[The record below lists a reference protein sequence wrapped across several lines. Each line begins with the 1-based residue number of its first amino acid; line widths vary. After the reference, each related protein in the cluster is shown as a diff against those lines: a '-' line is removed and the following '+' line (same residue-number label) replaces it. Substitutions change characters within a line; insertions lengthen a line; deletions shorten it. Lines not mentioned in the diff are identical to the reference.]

1 MHRGG
6 FPACAALILV
16 ASVLVALVL
25 VAEVRP
31 ANAGVTCRSGF
42 FRFSS
47 GSVLQWLAGK
57 GFKTQQDAANAGKVV
72 YTFDKRSLVQ
82 ETRKPALGLLI
93 NEVDIPTY
101 SRIRIEW
108 GVEAFPPGASYT
120 KGVRS
125 DAVMVYVFFGSEKIS
140 SGSLLIPNSPYF
152 IGLFLCASDPTD
164 HPFKGRYFHAG
175 GRYVCVDHAAIGQTV
190 VTDYPIA
197 DAFERFFDKGAAPE
211 VSGLGLAIDTDS
223 AKGDGVAKAFIKKIE
238 FIK

>member
-1 MHRGG
+1 MHRGA
-6 FPACAALILV
+6 FLVCAALGLG
-16 ASVLVALVL
+16 LAL
-25 VAEVRP
+25 ARP
-31 ANAGVTCRSGF
+31 ADAGVTYTMGF
-42 FRFSS
+42 SDYSS

-57 GFKTQQDAANAGKVV
+57 GFKTQRDAANSGKVV
-72 YTFDKRSLVQ
+72 YSFGDRALVQ
-82 ETRKPALGLLI
+82 ETRKHALGLLL
-93 NEVDIPTY
+93 NEVNIPAY
-101 SRIRIEW
+101 SHIRIEW
-108 GVEAFPPGASYT
+108 GVDAFPPGASYS

-152 IGLFLCASDPTD
+152 IGLFLCAGDPTD

-175 GRYVCVDHAAIGQTV
+175 GRYVCVDHATAGQTV

-197 DAFERFFDKGAAPE
+197 DAFARFFNKGHPPE
-211 VSGLGLAIDTDS
+211 VSGLGVAIDTDS